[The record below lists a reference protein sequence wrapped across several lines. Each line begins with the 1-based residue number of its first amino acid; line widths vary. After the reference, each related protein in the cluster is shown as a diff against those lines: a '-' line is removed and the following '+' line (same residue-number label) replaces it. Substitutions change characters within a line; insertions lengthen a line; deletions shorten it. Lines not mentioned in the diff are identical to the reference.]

1 MLAILSNLV
10 SDPLFILLCGVL
22 TVVGMIVFFRIN
34 AFLSL
39 VAAALVVS
47 FLTPLGPDKFWDDN
61 VKDVC
66 AAFGEMAGR
75 VGILIAMGAIIG
87 KCMLDSGAA
96 DRIIRFIIVLFGQ
109 RLLPAALLTAGYVVS
124 IPVFYDTTFYLLV
137 PIVRSVYKQIR
148 KNYILCLM
156 AVGLGATISHTLI
169 PPTPGPVIVAET
181 LQIPLGTMMIV
192 SLMVGTLTAIP
203 AFAIAYIMDRLLP
216 NPKLQFADE
225 PAQEGNDHP
234 ALSSTPPVEG
244 QGRSGP
250 NLFWSFLPIIIPV
263 VLIAT
268 KTTVEALEKAEQFVW
283 NDNLLMVQNLVML
296 LGDPRFA
303 LILAAIVAMFVLF
316 RSRGLTFES
325 LGKKIETAVF
335 EAGMIILITAAGG
348 AFGATLRQAGIGERI
363 QELFSGGS
371 GELTGVGLLLLAF
384 GTAAM
389 IKTAQGSSTV
399 AIITTAGIFSGIL
412 GSAGMAP
419 LPFNTAYIAVAI
431 GLGSCVTGWMNDSGF
446 WLFCR
451 MGGVKE
457 TDALKTWTVGLV
469 FLGLCGLVVVLVL
482 SWLLP
487 LTTLP

>member
-1 MLAILSNLV
+1 MSDTLSNIIA
-10 SDPLFILLCGVL
+10 DPLFILLCGVL
-22 TVVGMIVFFRIN
+22 TVIGMIVCLRLN

-39 VAAALVVS
+39 VAAALVVN
-47 FLTPLGPDKFWDDN
+47 FLTPLQPGQFWDDN

-66 AAFGEMAGR
+66 TAFGEMAGR

-96 DRIIRFIIVLFGQ
+96 DRIIRFIIALFGK
-109 RLLPAALLTAGYVVS
+109 RLIPAALLTAGHVVS

-156 AVGLGATISHTLI
+156 AVGLGATLSHTLI
-169 PPTPGPVIVAET
+169 PPTPGPVILAET

-192 SLMVGTLTAIP
+192 ALMVGLLTAVP
-203 AFAIAYIMDRLLP
+203 ALAIAYVMDRLLP
-216 NPKLQFADE
+216 NPVLRYAEEDL
-225 PAQEGNDHP
+225 AQEENNS
-234 ALSSTPPVEG
+234 AETPTNT
-244 QGRSGP
+244 GP
-250 NLFWSFLPIIIPV
+250 SLFWSFLPIVIPV
-263 VLIAT
+263 VLIAAQ
-268 KTTVEALEKAEQFVW
+268 TTVEALEKAGQIVW
-283 NDNLLMVQNLVML
+283 NDNLLMLQNLLRL

-303 LILAAIVAMFVLF
+303 LILAAVVAMFVLF
-316 RSRGLTFES
+316 RSRGLTFDS
-325 LGKKIETAVF
+325 LGKKIESAVY

-348 AFGATLRQAGIGERI
+348 AFGQTLRQAGIGERI
-363 QELFSGGS
+363 QELFRGDSGG
-371 GELTGVGLLLLAF
+371 EMTGVGLILLAF
-384 GTAAM
+384 GIAAV
-389 IKTAQGSSTV
+389 IKTAQGSSTT

-412 GSAGMAP
+412 AAVTEP
-419 LPFNTAYIAVAI
+419 LPFNAAYIAVAI

-469 FLGLCGLVVVLVL
+469 FLGLCGLAVVLVL
-482 SWLLP
+482 SRFLP
-487 LTTLP
+487 LTALP